1 MAGTQ
6 EKPAD
11 IGLGTNLAAP
21 AFVARGRDRIMPHA
35 DMNLREVAEKC
46 RRLAALATDPVE
58 KLELQHLADVWL
70 GLAQL
75 ADLPRTETLH

>member
-1 MAGTQ
+1 
-6 EKPAD
+6 
-11 IGLGTNLAAP
+11 
-21 AFVARGRDRIMPHA
+21 MPHA